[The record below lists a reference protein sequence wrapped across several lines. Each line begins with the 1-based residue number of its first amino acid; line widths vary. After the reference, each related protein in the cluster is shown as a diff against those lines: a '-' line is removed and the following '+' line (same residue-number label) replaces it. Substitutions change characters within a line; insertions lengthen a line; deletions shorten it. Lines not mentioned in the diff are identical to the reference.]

1 MVLWIGKLTHGKYV
15 QLVCCSVCD
24 YQREFSIAM
33 TFTFFILSSS
43 RHTAPS
49 RQTVGASSR
58 AARTSH
64 REGENFWPQTMYVF
78 YLLFTSF
85 KAFVFVSKINR
96 FRLHFPPDSR
106 HAVASKTSGSLLS
119 PMAALGRS
127 ISNIDQRSAERAS
140 ARSKLRSAASRVS
153 PQNHHAQ
160 LRQPRTQHPSRGTVS
175 QRE

>member
-1 MVLWIGKLTHGKYV
+1 
-15 QLVCCSVCD
+15 
-24 YQREFSIAM
+24 M
-33 TFTFFILSSS
+33 TFIFFILFSS

-64 REGENFWPQTMYVF
+64 REGEIFGHKLCMC
-78 YLLFTSF
+78 LLLTSF

-96 FRLHFPPDSR
+96 YRLHFPPDSR

-175 QRE
+175 QRK

>member
-1 MVLWIGKLTHGKYV
+1 
-15 QLVCCSVCD
+15 
-24 YQREFSIAM
+24 M
-33 TFTFFILSSS
+33 TFIFFILFSS

-64 REGENFWPQTMYVF
+64 REGEVF
-78 YLLFTSF
+78 GHKVYMCLLLTSF
-85 KAFVFVSKINR
+85 KALRFVFVSKITR
-96 FRLHFPPDSR
+96 SRLHFPPDSR

-160 LRQPRTQHPSRGTVS
+160 LRQTRTQHPSRGTVS
-175 QRE
+175 QRK